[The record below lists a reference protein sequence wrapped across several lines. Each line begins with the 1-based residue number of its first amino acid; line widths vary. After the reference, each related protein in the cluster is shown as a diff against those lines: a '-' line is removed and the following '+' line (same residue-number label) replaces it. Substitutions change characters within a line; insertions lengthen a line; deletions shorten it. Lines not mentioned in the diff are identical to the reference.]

1 MQLSHR
7 KFQEPLELLQPTSK
21 VPITLRTI
29 TALPSQGPPTTRTHS
44 MTSFSSCLK
53 QVSPSLQR
61 GFTLVEIAMVLV
73 IIGLLLGGVIAPLR
87 TQRDVSQRE
96 ATERQL
102 QDIRAALIGFAQTN
116 NRLPCPATPG
126 TNGIESR
133 VPLLP
138 AIPTSGNCTAPLA
151 NSVVPYQVLGIQGVV
166 INGTL
171 VDAWLRPVR
180 YRVTN
185 PTMVAPNNWIYAR
198 GRIPIAPTAP
208 ALPNFQICP
217 GTALCATPI
226 AGSVVAVV
234 FSTGKDGP
242 DLPASVSPDQVT
254 NLAGGNNFIMRTPTE
269 YLRTGIEFDDIVVWI
284 SHPTLIYEL
293 GRAGRL

>member
-1 MQLSHR
+1 
-7 KFQEPLELLQPTSK
+7 
-21 VPITLRTI
+21 
-29 TALPSQGPPTTRTHS
+29 
-44 MTSFSSCLK
+44 MTSFSSCIK
-53 QVSPSLQR
+53 QGSPSSQR

-96 ATERQL
+96 VTERQL
-102 QDIRAALIGFAQTN
+102 QEIRAAVIGFAQTN
-116 NRLPCPATPG
+116 GRLPCPAIPG
-126 TNGIESR
+126 GNGTEDRITASG
-133 VPLLP
+133 
-138 AIPTSGNCTAPLA
+138 PTLGNCTATLT

-171 VDAWLRPVR
+171 MDVWQRPLR

-185 PTMVAPNNWIYAR
+185 PPNNWIYAR
-198 GRIPIAPTAP
+198 GPIPIALTLPTT
-208 ALPNFQICP
+208 PNFRICP
-217 GTALCATPI
+217 STALCGTPI
-226 AGSVVAVV
+226 ASNVVAVV

-254 NLAGGNNFIMRTPTE
+254 NLAGGNNFVMRNATE